1 MQNNNGFP
9 SFIKHSW
16 NQLKSFSGANK
27 ACCLIALFWSLAEE
41 MQVLIHSLGSYMFS
55 DTIWA
60 IMGEGQWDGLTNCL
74 LQPGDKH
81 AVVNCSGA
89 VVLKEVYEWEIF
101 LPPLN
106 LWLDV

>member
-9 SFIKHSW
+9 FFIKHSW
-16 NQLKSFSGANK
+16 NQVKSFSGANK

-60 IMGEGQWDGLTNCL
+60 IMGEGQWDGLANS
-74 LQPGDKH
+74 
-81 AVVNCSGA
+81 VYCSLETSMLSWTALG
-89 VVLKEVYEWEIF
+89 
-101 LPPLN
+101 
-106 LWLDV
+106 LWF